1 MCVCDQVKPSAPRLF
16 EGMEDED
23 SDDYD
28 DDTRF
33 NIRPQFEGEA
43 GHKVRKPSLFS
54 LSLQMFLIFGYI
66 VAGVLDGMSN
76 ARNC

>member
-1 MCVCDQVKPSAPRLF
+1 MCVCVCDQVKPSAPQLF

-43 GHKVRKPSLFS
+43 GHKVRKPSF
-54 LSLQMFLIFGYI
+54 FVFANVPRIFFI
-66 VAGVLDGMSN
+66 L
-76 ARNC
+76 